1 MSPKLMLNLPDRDVP
16 PVNVQPPGLRIGRSK
31 EDNDLVIESPY
42 VSREHAK
49 ILLQGSNALIQDLG
63 SRNGTWVN
71 GVKLS
76 AEPTPLPSGAEVVLG
91 HDSINFIFH
100 MGDTTLPSDVDAEGR
115 GWTLDLLSREVRVLG
130 IALSPPLSRKQF
142 DILSLLWERRHS
154 ACSRAD
160 IAGRGWPERSAGDVG
175 NDEID
180 QYIRRI
186 RRRIGDAGGDA
197 GNITTMRRFG
207 YKLD

>member
-1 MSPKLMLNLPDRDVP
+1 MSPTLVLNLPDGPVP
-16 PVNVQPPGLRIGRSK
+16 PVDIRPPGLQIGRAK
-31 EDNDLVIESPY
+31 EGNDLVIESPY
-42 VSREHAK
+42 VSRQHAK
-49 ILLQGSNALIQDLG
+49 IMLQGTSASIQDLG

-71 GVKLS
+71 GVKLT
-76 AEPTPLPSGAEVVLG
+76 AEPARLSAGAEVVLG
-91 HDSINFIFH
+91 HASISFSFH
-100 MGDTTLPSDVDAEGR
+100 AGDTTLPSDAELEGAGWAVDVP
-115 GWTLDLLSREVRVLG
+115 SREVRVHG
-130 IALSPPLSRKQF
+130 VALAPPLSRKEF
-142 DILSLLWERRHS
+142 DIVALLWQRRHS
-154 ACSRAD
+154 ACSRSD
-160 IAGRGWPERSAGDVG
+160 IAARGWPERSPGDVG

>member
-1 MSPKLMLNLPDRDVP
+1 MSPTLILSLPDGPVP
-16 PVNVQPPGLRIGRSK
+16 PVNVAPPGLRIGRSK

-42 VSREHAK
+42 VSRQHAK
-49 ILLQGSNALIQDLG
+49 ILFEDANPLIQDVG
-63 SRNGTWVN
+63 STNGTWLN
-71 GVKLS
+71 GVKLG
-76 AEPTPLPSGAEVVLG
+76 AEPAPLPPGAEVVLG
-91 HDSINFIFH
+91 HSSISFSFH
-100 MGDTTLPSDVDAEGR
+100 AGETTVRAEVEQEGQS
-115 GWTLDLLSREVRVLG
+115 WTVDLLSREVRVRG
-130 IALSPPLSRKQF
+130 VPLSPPFSRKEF
-142 DILSLLWERRHS
+142 DILSLLWQRRHS
-154 ACSRAD
+154 ACSRFD
-160 IAGRGWPERSAGDVG
+160 IAARGWPERSPGDVG

>member
-1 MSPKLMLNLPDRDVP
+1 MPATLVLNLPDGPVP
-16 PVNVQPPGLRIGRSK
+16 PVDVKPPGL
-31 EDNDLVIESPY
+31 
-42 VSREHAK
+42 
-49 ILLQGSNALIQDLG
+49 Q
-63 SRNGTWVN
+63 NGTSWMV
-71 GVKLS
+71 
-76 AEPTPLPSGAEVVLG
+76 
-91 HDSINFIFH
+91 
-100 MGDTTLPSDVDAEGR
+100 
-115 GWTLDLLSREVRVLG
+115 DLLSREVRVRGLV
-130 IALSPPLSRKQF
+130 LTPPLSRKEF
-142 DILSLLWERRHS
+142 DILSLLWQRRRT

-160 IAGRGWPERSAGDVG
+160 IAGRGWPERSPGDVG

>member
-1 MSPKLMLNLPDRDVP
+1 MSVE
-16 PVNVQPPGLRIGRSK
+16 PPGLRIGRSK
-31 EDNDLVIESPY
+31 EGNDLVIESPY
-42 VSREHAK
+42 VSRQHAK
-49 ILLQGSNALIQDLG
+49 ILLQGTDALIQDLG

-71 GVKLS
+71 GVKLA
-76 AEPTPLPSGAEVVLG
+76 AEPTPLPTGAEVVLG
-91 HDSINFIFH
+91 HKSISFSFH
-100 MGDTTLPSDVDAEGR
+100 MGDTTLSSDLDPEGR
-115 GWTLDLLSREVRVLG
+115 SWTVDLLSREVRVRG
-130 IALSPPLSRKQF
+130 VPLSPPFSRKEF
-142 DILSLLWERRHS
+142 DILSLLWQRRHS
-154 ACSRAD
+154 ACSRFD
-160 IAGRGWPERSAGDVG
+160 IAARGWPERSPGDVG